1 MRVFSPNHGRE
12 KCRILKSQKVEVK
25 KMDLKNRKGG
35 PKQIPGFQ
43 VQKGHESEHSIH
55 CINSKR
61 NLECIEKISTI

>member
-43 VQKGHESEHSIH
+43 VQKGHEIEHSIVS
-55 CINSKR
+55 IAKG
-61 NLECIEKISTI
+61 ISNA